1 MNYVGPQ
8 IQQATGASIEQL
20 RTVGG
25 RYEYLLQPLTSIH
38 LTSHM
43 DFELEPN
50 GEVSSVYI
58 FSSIAAAILLLAIIN
73 FMNLATARSEK
84 RAREVGIRK
93 ALGSQRVQLITQF
106 LAESVLM
113 STIAVCLAV
122 GLVMLFIPVLDN
134 LAGKELRLNPYGNLA
149 TFLVLLCA
157 AAGVGVLAGVYP
169 AFSLSSF
176 TPSQM
181 LKHGTQR
188 GNRGTAFR
196 NGLVVFQFTVSI
208 ILIVGT
214 FIIRDQL
221 GFMRSKNLGFT
232 KEQVITIDLS
242 DIGGSRLDVLKQE
255 LMKSPRVVDLS
266 NTTSIP
272 GRADAFS
279 SSTYRI
285 FDAPAENAQQLRW
298 MFADARFVDT
308 YRMTM
313 SEGTF
318 FDNQH
323 APGVQAAVI
332 NQAAVKILQLHNPV
346 GSQLVAMGEGGGRYT
361 IVGVVQDFNFESLRQ
376 PVRPLV
382 VERFPE
388 GNSGPF
394 LSVRVSPVDVDGT
407 LTFMKETWEKCG
419 ATSAFSYSFLDE
431 NLDALYKAEQRTTAI
446 AALFSALAIII
457 ACLGLFGLATFV
469 AEQRT
474 KEIGIRK
481 VLGAS
486 VSDVVV
492 LLTRE
497 FVKWVLVAMVI
508 AWPVAYFVM
517 DRWLQDFAYRMDI
530 GLWSFVYAGALAL
543 AVAFLTVC
551 GQAVKAA
558 LTNPVEN
565 LRYE

>member
-1 MNYVGPQ
+1 
-8 IQQATGASIEQL
+8 
-20 RTVGG
+20 
-25 RYEYLLQPLTSIH
+25 
-38 LTSHM
+38 
-43 DFELEPN
+43 
-50 GEVSSVYI
+50 
-58 FSSIAAAILLLAIIN
+58 
-73 FMNLATARSEK
+73 
-84 RAREVGIRK
+84 
-93 ALGSQRVQLITQF
+93 
-106 LAESVLM
+106 
-113 STIAVCLAV
+113 
-122 GLVMLFIPVLDN
+122 
-134 LAGKELRLNPYGNLA
+134 
-149 TFLVLLCA
+149 
-157 AAGVGVLAGVYP
+157 
-169 AFSLSSF
+169 
-176 TPSQM
+176 
-181 LKHGTQR
+181 
-188 GNRGTAFR
+188 
-196 NGLVVFQFTVSI
+196 
-208 ILIVGT
+208 
-214 FIIRDQL
+214 
-221 GFMRSKNLGFT
+221 
-232 KEQVITIDLS
+232 
-242 DIGGSRLDVLKQE
+242 
-255 LMKSPRVVDLS
+255 
-266 NTTSIP
+266 
-272 GRADAFS
+272 
-279 SSTYRI
+279 
-285 FDAPAENAQQLRW
+285 
-298 MFADARFVDT
+298 
-308 YRMTM
+308 M